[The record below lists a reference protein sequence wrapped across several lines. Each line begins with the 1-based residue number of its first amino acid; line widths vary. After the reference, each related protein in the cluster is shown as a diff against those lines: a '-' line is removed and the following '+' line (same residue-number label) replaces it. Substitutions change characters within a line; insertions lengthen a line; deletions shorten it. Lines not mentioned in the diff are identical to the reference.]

1 MFKTRIYATQSILKT
16 SKRKTSH
23 VSICIYVFLMNRRK
37 TKAFL
42 EPQTS
47 LQTGDEQ
54 EKDKSLSGAT
64 DVSPDWR

>member
-1 MFKTRIYATQSILKT
+1 MSQYVYMF
-16 SKRKTSH
+16 
-23 VSICIYVFLMNRRK
+23 FLMNRRK